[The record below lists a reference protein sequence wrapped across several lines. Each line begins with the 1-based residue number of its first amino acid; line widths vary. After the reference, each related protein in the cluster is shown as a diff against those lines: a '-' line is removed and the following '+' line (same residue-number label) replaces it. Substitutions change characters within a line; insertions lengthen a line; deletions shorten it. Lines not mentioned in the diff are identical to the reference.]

1 MLQQNIFV
9 HLKKIW
15 QALLN
20 RSKKYDTL
28 KYKYETPLYYYF
40 SKLEWELFSE
50 GLASIMA
57 SCASVTNLESILIG
71 TVGAL
76 LVILAIKLTIYLK

>member
-1 MLQQNIFV
+1 MGTF
-9 HLKKIW
+9 
-15 QALLN
+15 
-20 RSKKYDTL
+20 
-28 KYKYETPLYYYF
+28 F
-40 SKLEWELFSE
+40 E